1 MGIIRQDGMSGS
13 SVKQSFRLCFEIL
26 LVACSAV
33 VLLFSVAEAATTGSL
48 RGQALDADTGEPVGW
63 VLLVVEG
70 GGRALSADSEGRF
83 AFQDLPAGDHV
94 IKTLRLG
101 YHAARFP
108 FTIRTGATTRLD
120 LKLSHMPLEAEG
132 LVVEGHTIRTISEL
146 REPEIVFSGT
156 KLRQHLSRTIAETI
170 DHEPGIAQR
179 SMGPAPARPVLR
191 GLSGDR
197 LLVIEDGERTGDL
210 SGSSSDHAVAIE
222 PMTTDGIEVVRGPAA
237 LLYGSNTL
245 GGVVNVVR
253 GYIPAEQLERPGGT
267 FTWQG
272 DTVSGGLAAGLALQR
287 PLGPFVARLDGSLRD
302 TGDIG
307 TPQGSLINTNVAT
320 KNASIGLGLI
330 RSWGRAGVAGSFYN
344 SAYGIPPDPAGG
356 HPAGVDIDL
365 QRQHAQ
371 ARAEFRGGPAWL
383 QRLDLH
389 HTFSR
394 YQHAEREASGA
405 IGMEFG
411 VLSHNSRALAHTRNL
426 GPFSS
431 GTFGLFYE
439 YRNFAVGGFNFT
451 PATEEYA
458 VAVLSYQEW
467 IRGPLKTSAALR
479 LDGRRVEPRHTRQS
493 RTAGAISNRDFN
505 GLSGGLST
513 RYQFNRDLA
522 LGVAAMRTF
531 RAPGVE
537 ELFSE
542 GPHLAAYAYEVGN
555 AALDSERGLGLEISV
570 DYDRPT
576 GHIHLAFFRNA
587 IDHYIFP
594 RNTGQPSLRRGDLLL
609 YRMDGIN
616 ALMHGLETTFDWHAH
631 PNVALGGTFGYVR
644 GVLTGAND
652 ANIPRLPPLQGR
664 LALTIEPSEALTF
677 DLALRLGA
685 DQERTGDF
693 EEPTPGYAVFDYS
706 AQYYRNLWGYLHT
719 FSLTFENL
727 TNATYRNHLNRVK
740 KIMPEPGRNL
750 RILHKIFF

>member
-1 MGIIRQDGMSGS
+1 MHNIRQNRARDSFT
-13 SVKQSFRLCFEIL
+13 KQHLISFFKIVLIAFST
-26 LVACSAV
+26 VM
-33 VLLFSVAEAATTGSL
+33 LLFSTARATNTGSL
-48 RGQALDADTGEPVGW
+48 RGQALDVDTGEPVGW

-70 GGRALSADSEGRF
+70 MRRALSADSEGRF
-83 AFQDLPAGDHV
+83 TFQNLPAGDHV

-101 YHAARFP
+101 YSEARFP
-108 FTIRTGATTRLD
+108 FTIRTGATTQLA
-120 LKLSHMPLEAEG
+120 LKLGHTPLETEA
-132 LVVEGHTIRTISEL
+132 LVVEGHTTRAISEL
-146 REPEIVFSGT
+146 REPEVVFSGT

-197 LLVIEDGERTGDL
+197 LLVLEDGERTGDL

-253 GYIPAEQLERPGGT
+253 GYIPTEQLERPGGT

-272 DTVSGGLAAGLALQR
+272 ETISSGLAAGLALQR

-302 TGDIG
+302 AGDIG
-307 TPQGSLINTNVAT
+307 TPQGSLINTNTAT
-320 KNASIGLGLI
+320 ENASIGLGLI
-330 RSWGRAGVAGSFYN
+330 RPWGYAGVAGSFYN
-344 SAYGIPPDPAGG
+344 SAYGIPPDPEGG

-371 ARAEFRGGPAWL
+371 ARAEFRGGPVWL

-394 YQHAEREASGA
+394 YQHAEIEASGA
-405 IGMEFG
+405 LGMEFG

-439 YRNFAVGGFNFT
+439 YRNFAVDGLNFT

-458 VAVLSYQEW
+458 LAVLSYQEW
-467 IRGPLKTSAALR
+467 IHGSLKTSAALR

-493 RTAGAISNRDFN
+493 RTAGAISTRDFY

-513 RYQFNRDLA
+513 RYQLKRDLA
-522 LGVAAMRTF
+522 LGVSAMRTF

-555 AALDSERGLGLEISV
+555 ATLDSERGLGLEISV

-587 IDHYIFP
+587 INGYIFP
-594 RNTGQPSLRRGDLLL
+594 RNTGQPSLRRADLLL

-616 ALMHGLETTFDWHAH
+616 ALMHGLETVFEWHAH
-631 PNVALGGTFGYVR
+631 PNVALGGTFGYTR

-664 LALTIEPSEALTF
+664 LTITVESSEALTF

-685 DQERTGDF
+685 EQERTGDF

-706 AQYYRNLWGYLHT
+706 AQYYRNIWGYLHT
-719 FSLTFENL
+719 FSLTVENM

-750 RILHKIFF
+750 RILHKTFF